1 MYNSFGAMRKTYI
14 AVIIALTII
23 GSFLSLSVSAIA
35 TPQLINIEI
44 GRNFVKLTPAP
55 LHMKQISDNFYKIYK
70 FPDTTVG
77 SASSTNSS
85 SIALLTTYP
94 ITIVTPTNYIA
105 TSTDESLII
114 APRDFFIST
123 PSTASTSTGTETGSQ
138 TTTPT
143 ESQTSTPHIIVADIK
158 LIPKSERGET
168 FIFLSGEDLYKILM
182 AYTRHHEIST
192 PTETVKSIAYSTAK
206 WSKTFGI
213 DPLLILAQMRW
224 ESKFKPYARSKSDA
238 KGLMQLKD
246 FVYQPIANFLGLDTS
261 TNAIYDIDNNIA
273 AGTYYMYYKM
283 RTWGTEA
290 GALGAYLLG
299 DTGYLQALWNETE
312 GKDSIGTTYNKYI
325 AKIMNTRNELR
336 SYIGLPPYNK
346 PLSVYISPGHGTYDN
361 GYYDMGAIVGQY
373 YESRINLAI
382 ALKLKNILESK
393 GIKVYMARTEE
404 NNPETPYLSERV
416 RMINLLHPNVVIS
429 IHANANPYS
438 KSIRGYEIYYR
449 KAYDRF
455 LAKSIDKSM
464 DLISPIP
471 KHKDPQYMKLIILS
485 GWPPSVL
492 IETGYM
498 TNSQDLSILL
508 NDNYQSAI
516 AQSIAE
522 GVLTFLGS
530 DNR

>member
-1 MYNSFGAMRKTYI
+1 
-14 AVIIALTII
+14 
-23 GSFLSLSVSAIA
+23 
-35 TPQLINIEI
+35 
-44 GRNFVKLTPAP
+44 
-55 LHMKQISDNFYKIYK
+55 
-70 FPDTTVG
+70 
-77 SASSTNSS
+77 
-85 SIALLTTYP
+85 
-94 ITIVTPTNYIA
+94 
-105 TSTDESLII
+105 
-114 APRDFFIST
+114 
-123 PSTASTSTGTETGSQ
+123 
-138 TTTPT
+138 
-143 ESQTSTPHIIVADIK
+143 
-158 LIPKSERGET
+158 
-168 FIFLSGEDLYKILM
+168 
-182 AYTRHHEIST
+182 
-192 PTETVKSIAYSTAK
+192 
-206 WSKTFGI
+206 
-213 DPLLILAQMRW
+213 
-224 ESKFKPYARSKSDA
+224 
-238 KGLMQLKD
+238 
-246 FVYQPIANFLGLDTS
+246 
-261 TNAIYDIDNNIA
+261 
-273 AGTYYMYYKM
+273 
-283 RTWGTEA
+283 
-290 GALGAYLLG
+290 
-299 DTGYLQALWNETE
+299 
-312 GKDSIGTTYNKYI
+312 
-325 AKIMNTRNELR
+325 
-336 SYIGLPPYNK
+336 
-346 PLSVYISPGHGTYDN
+346 
-361 GYYDMGAIVGQY
+361 MGAIVGQY